1 MKKIFIAASAATLL
15 LASVACNKTESTSTN
30 PSSDSLS
37 IATAVLM
44 GSQLNQSFTMSE
56 MQGQPIDKKEFLRGF
71 KEYFADSAKFAY
83 IAGAFTAIQQGKSL
97 QEDGIAK
104 DLFLKNLEQVLTSVD
119 DSTKTLPMSVE
130 DAQSFAQKFYAEKT
144 KKENEKKFGQNKE
157 KGAKALQEF
166 AKDPEV
172 TKTSTGIAYK
182 YLSRG
187 TGKTPQDGDNVK
199 VSYVGKFVDGKEFD
213 SSAEPIEFN
222 VNGVISGWTELLKM
236 MKVGD
241 KIMAYIPYD
250 MAYGESGNQGIEPF
264 STLVFEITL
273 HDVVPTKK

>member
-44 GSQLNQSFTMSE
+44 GSQLSQSFTMSE
-56 MQGQPIDKKEFLRGF
+56 MKGQPIDKKEFLRGF

-97 QEDGIAK
+97 QEDGVAK

-119 DSTKTLPMSVE
+119 DSTKTFPMPVE
-130 DAQSFAQKFYAEKT
+130 DAQSFVQKFY
-144 KKENEKKFGQNKE
+144 NEKEFGQNKE

-166 AKDPEV
+166 AKGPEV